1 MPPPSLTP
9 IVIAAASTLLG
20 LIVILAG
27 VVLR

>member
-9 IVIAAASTLLG
+9 IVIAAAFTLLG